1 MGKSIQEIRNQ
12 FPILQTEVYGKR
24 LVYFDNAATSQRPQS
39 VLDLQNRICASSN
52 ANIHRA
58 MHKLSIDATEY
69 YEVGRKAVG
78 KFINADPT
86 DGCVIFTSGATAAFN
101 LLSNCFTERYIGK
114 GDKVLISEAE
124 HHSNIV
130 SWQLSLARNG
140 AELVVLPVDE
150 RGELRMDLLDDLL
163 DANVKLV
170 SIAHVSNVLGIV
182 NPIEEIIAK
191 AHAKGIPV
199 AIDGA
204 QGVVHAEVDV
214 QKLDCDFYIFSG
226 HKIYAPTG
234 TGVLYGKRKFLEEMP
249 PYMGGG
255 DMVDTVTFAKTTYA
269 ELPLKYEAGTP
280 NYVAASCYAP
290 ALELAETLRES
301 AEIKENERALV
312 GRMLETLHS
321 VEGLHIWGEPRNVAD
336 KTPVFSFTVEGT
348 HPTDI
353 AQLLDKMGVAVRS
366 GLMCAEPLVKRFS
379 ETGMV
384 RASLL
389 PYNTEEEIDIFG
401 KSLNRA
407 VNMLR

>member
-1 MGKSIQEIRNQ
+1 MRSR
-12 FPILQTEVYGKR
+12 FPILQTQVYGKR
-24 LVYFDNAATSQRPQS
+24 LVYFDNAATSQRPVG
-39 VLDLQNRICASSN
+39 VLDLQNRICAESN

-69 YEVGRKAVG
+69 YEEGRRAVER
-78 KFINADPT
+78 FINADKAG
-86 DGCVIFTSGATAAFN
+86 GCVVFTSGATAAFN
-101 LLSNCFTERYIGK
+101 LLATCFTERYISE
-114 GDKVLISEAE
+114 GDKVLVSEAE

-130 SWQLSLARNG
+130 PWQIALARKG
-140 AELVVLPVDE
+140 AELVVLPVDD
-150 RGELRMDLLDDLL
+150 RGGLRMDLLDGML
-163 DANVKLV
+163 DERVKLV

-182 NPIEEIIAK
+182 NPVDTIIAK

-199 AIDGA
+199 ALDGA
-204 QGVVHAEVDV
+204 QGIVHTDVDV

-234 TGVLYGKRKFLEEMP
+234 TGVLYGKRRFLEEMP
-249 PYMGGG
+249 PFMGGG
-255 DMVDTVTFAKTTYA
+255 DMVDTVSFARTTYA

-290 ALELAETLRES
+290 ALELAETLRGS
-301 AEIKENERALV
+301 ASVRENERMLV
-312 GRMLETLHS
+312 RRMYDVLHS
-321 VEGLHIWGEPRNVAD
+321 VDGLHVWGEPEDEAL

-389 PYNTEEEIDIFG
+389 PYNTAEEVEIFG
-401 KSLNRA
+401 KSLKRA
-407 VNMLR
+407 VDMLR